1 LLRSWKHRPADALP
15 LSYRSSMLRAGFEPA
30 TFVVMGDNRRCSGPQ
45 QRDVAVVARGRDAE
59 SNRFDGPRKRP
70 PFAR

>member
-1 LLRSWKHRPADALP
+1 
-15 LSYRSSMLRAGFEPA
+15 MLRAGFEPA